1 MSDNLTLTLSVPPTF
16 LTKIAQ
22 EYGQIKQNEHKLLVQ
37 DLSGWL
43 DKFIGST
50 FTCSAKPDESGTGTT
65 GSAQSEDD
73 TAEGADAEGTENVNA
88 ESVAPPPGS
97 AFKKLCEHLFE
108 QPGFHTDISKALDP
122 NLYKEYGVDLDRMA
136 DILSTF
142 CGVTSSTTSSGSSS
156 TENKSNNSTQ
166 WSF

>member
-22 EYGQIKQNEHKLLVQ
+22 EYGQIKQTEHKLLVQ

-43 DKFIGST
+43 DKFISST
-50 FTCSAKPDESGTGTT
+50 FTCSAKSNETANESCTGTT
-65 GSAQSEDD
+65 GPSESEDE
-73 TAEGADAEGTENVNA
+73 TAEEVNVEGANTV
-88 ESVAPPPGS
+88 SPPPPGS

-108 QPGFHTDISKALDP
+108 QPGLHTDISKAIDP
-122 NLYKEYGVDLDRMA
+122 SLYKEYGVDLDRMA

-142 CGVTSSTTSSGSSS
+142 CGVTSSGGTGTSSS
-156 TENKSNNSTQ
+156 Q
-166 WSF
+166 